1 MDRARA
7 LQRKLAAIDR
17 LADRAYDGC
26 FSSLEQTVSNEAD
39 RRQHARVPYG
49 AWVTLKA
56 GRSKSFC
63 LARDL
68 SLGGLFLRSQNPP
81 PVGSKISLVLVVE
94 GEREPI
100 KLKAH
105 VVRLSE
111 PEGGFAVRFDNMSE
125 EAAAHLL
132 GLVQSIHRQFEA
144 ALGNQPA

>member
-1 MDRARA
+1 MTE
-7 LQRKLAAIDR
+7 
-17 LADRAYDGC
+17 G
-26 FSSLEQTVSNEAD
+26 AD

-56 GRSKSFC
+56 GKSKSFC

-68 SLGGLFLRSQNPP
+68 SLGGVFLRSQKPP
-81 PVGSKISLVLVVE
+81 PMGSKVQLVLVVE

-105 VVRLSE
+105 VVRQSE
-111 PEGGFAVRFDNMSE
+111 AEGGFAVRFDSMSE

-132 GLVQSIHRQFEA
+132 TLVQAIHRQLEA
-144 ALGNQPA
+144 ALNPPLD